1 MSETSP
7 FTFHV
12 VGAPGEPVHH
22 ELRDLSGRVVCKAL
36 RDDMGVVVTAG
47 GWLDV
52 HGRSRGYTVEELEV
66 LMRAVVRE

>member
-7 FTFHV
+7 FTFEAIDDN
-12 VGAPGEPVHH
+12 GLVHYV
-22 ELRDLSGRVVCKAL
+22 LRDLSGRVVCKAL
-36 RDDMGVVVTAG
+36 RDDVGVVVSAG